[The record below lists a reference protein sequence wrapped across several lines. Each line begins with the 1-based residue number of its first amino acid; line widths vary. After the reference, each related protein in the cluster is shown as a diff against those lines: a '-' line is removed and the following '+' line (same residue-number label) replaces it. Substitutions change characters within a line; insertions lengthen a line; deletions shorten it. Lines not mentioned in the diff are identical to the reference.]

1 MVAYTILTVMEK
13 IFKKLNK
20 KFLAGFIPLSAIS
33 LYFSGVKPAVIFSIA
48 LGLVYIAWQILR
60 DE

>member
-1 MVAYTILTVMEK
+1 MKK

-20 KFLAGFIPLSAIS
+20 EFLAGFVPLSAIS
-33 LYFSGVKPAVIFSIA
+33 LYYNGLKPAVIFSIA
-48 LGLVYIAWQILR
+48 LGGAYIIWQVTR